1 MESSSRSVIFDMA
14 ETTTTTGRLAC
25 SCCTMRA
32 ATRMRS
38 AEPILVPPNFMT
50 SKLVTSLMAVVLP
63 PVGDARAHDFQNGLG
78 HSIFAEPGG
87 IQVNR
92 IRRLRQ
98 GRVGACAVALIALSH
113 LCGKGGGGDF
123 HALGAR
129 FQQPPPDPLFE

>member
-50 SKLVTSLMAVVLP
+50 SRLAISIMAVVLP
-63 PVGDARAHDFQNGLG
+63 SVGDAGAHHFQNGLG
-78 HSIFAEPGG
+78 HFVLAELGG
-87 IQVNR
+87 IQVNG

-98 GRVGACAVALIALSH
+98 GRVGARTVALVALPH
-113 LCGKGGGGDF
+113 LCRKGAQGNF

-129 FQQPPPDPLFE
+129 F